1 MKPLLAVP
9 EEFGHGLSSAE
20 AATRLQKEGPNLFP
34 SGRPPSGWQLL
45 AKQLVHVLALMLW
58 VAGSL
63 AILAGMSELGVA
75 IFLVI
80 LLNGIFA
87 FLQEHR
93 AERTAEKLRDLL
105 PRRARVRRDGA
116 LVEIDAA
123 HLVPGDVVLLETGDR
138 ISADLRLF
146 ETHSLSIDR
155 STLTGESV
163 PWNAREGEA
172 VFAGCFVT
180 EGAASG
186 LVLATG
192 KKTRLAEIA
201 ALSRESLRPRSPL
214 ARELDRVVRI
224 VALIAVGVGTLFL
237 TVAAMVG
244 IRFNEA
250 VVFAIGVTVA
260 LVPEGLLP
268 TVTLSLAMGAQRMAR
283 SRALVRRLES
293 VETLG
298 STTFICT
305 DKTGT
310 LTENRMAV
318 IEAWTPA
325 GTARIRGRGYEPR
338 AAIDVAPEAGGAL
351 LDLGRAS
358 ARASTGL
365 VAEEHGHWVA
375 RGNPLEAA
383 FDAFARRLG
392 IDPAAENRRQPVRRR
407 FPFDPKRRRM
417 AVVAGHEV
425 FVKGAPE
432 AVFERVR
439 SVPNGASEAVHEMAA
454 RGLRV
459 LAVARRPA
467 MESDLSGSV
476 DEVEAN
482 LQLLG
487 LAGIEDP
494 PRAGVGESI
503 ASCRQAGIRVAM
515 VTGDHSVTA
524 RAIASEVG
532 LLRPEALVLEGSQ
545 LPSDDAMLGALV
557 DRDGVVISRVSPED
571 KLRIARALQGRG
583 HVVAMT
589 GDGVNDAPALHTAA
603 IGIAMGESG
612 TDVAREAA
620 DLVLLDDNFR
630 TIVSAV
636 VEGRTTFAN
645 TRRFLTYHLT
655 SNVAELT
662 PFVLWAISGGRFP
675 LALGVLQILCFDV
688 ITDALPAL
696 ALGAEPPSPRA
707 LARRAEGRHLLDWPV
722 LARVFGVLGATESF
736 MSVVAFLVSF
746 WAMGWRWGQAFPTGH
761 AVAVASGAAFAAVIL
776 GQVGGAFACR
786 SATVGPG
793 RLGWFSNRLLL
804 VAIAVELLLLLVFL
818 YVGPVAR
825 LLGQAPPNHPGVLV
839 ALTAIPA
846 MLAVD
851 AVWKHW
857 KTARRGNMREKR
869 EGGGSR
875 TTRRLLTHQ

>member
-1 MKPLLAVP
+1 VTGDVKPIAAPPVDASY
-9 EEFGHGLSSAE
+9 GLSSAE
-20 AATRLQKEGPNLFP
+20 AAARLRREGPNVFP
-34 SGRPPSGWQLL
+34 TWRPTPPWKLLGRQM
-45 AKQLVHVLALMLW
+45 VHLLALMLW
-58 VAGSL
+58 VAGGL
-63 AILAGMSELGVA
+63 AVLAGMSELGVA

-105 PRRARVRRDGA
+105 PRRARVTRDGA

-123 HLVPGDVVLLETGDR
+123 YLVPGDVVLLETGDR
-138 ISADLRLF
+138 ISSDLRLL

-163 PWNAREGEA
+163 PWNAREGETA
-172 VFAGCFVT
+172 FAGSFVT

-192 KKTRLAEIA
+192 KKTRLVEIA
-201 ALSRESLRPRSPL
+201 ALARESLRPRSPL

-224 VALIAVGVGTLFL
+224 IALIAVGVGTLFV

-250 VVFAIGVTVA
+250 VLFAIGVTVA

-283 SRALVRRLES
+283 GRALVRRLES

-338 AAIDVAPEAGGAL
+338 ATIDVAPEARGAL
-351 LDLGRAS
+351 LDLGRAA
-358 ARASTGL
+358 ARVSTGL
-365 VAEEHGHWVA
+365 VVEEDGHWVA

-383 FDAFARRLG
+383 IDAFARRLG
-392 IDPAAENRRQPVRRR
+392 IDPTAEERRQPIRRR

-417 AVVAGHEV
+417 AVVAGDEL

-432 AVFERVR
+432 ALFERVR
-439 SVPNGASEAVHEMAA
+439 SVPDEARSVLHEMAA
-454 RGLRV
+454 RSLRV
-459 LAVARRPA
+459 LAVAGRPA
-467 MESDLSGSV
+467 IETDLSGSA
-476 DEVEAN
+476 DEVEIN

-487 LAGIEDP
+487 MVGIEDP

-515 VTGDHSVTA
+515 VTGDHPMTA

-532 LLRPEALVLEGSQ
+532 LLGPEELVFEGSQ
-545 LPSDDAMLGALV
+545 LPRDDAMLGALV
-557 DRDGVVISRVSPED
+557 DRDGVVISRVNPED

-620 DLVLLDDNFR
+620 DMVLLDDNFR
-630 TIVSAV
+630 TIVAAV
-636 VEGRTTFAN
+636 IEGRTTFAN

-655 SNVAELT
+655 SNFAELT
-662 PFVLWAISGGRFP
+662 PFILWAISGGRFP

-707 LARRAEGRHLLDWPV
+707 LARPPEGRHLLDWPV
-722 LARVFGVLGATESF
+722 LARVFGVLGPAESF
-736 MSVVAFLVSF
+736 MSMVAFLVSF
-746 WAMGWRWGQAFPTGH
+746 WAMGWRWGEAFPIGH

-776 GQVGGAFACR
+776 GQVGNAFACR
-786 SATVGPG
+786 SATVWPG

-804 VAIAVELLLLLVFL
+804 LAIGAELSLLAIFV
-818 YVGPVAR
+818 YAGPVAR
-825 LLGQAPPNHPGVLV
+825 LLGQAPPNRAGGLV
-839 ALTAIPA
+839 AVAAGPA
-846 MLAVD
+846 LIAVD
-851 AVWKHW
+851 AIWKRW
-857 KTARRGNMREKR
+857 KAAGRLRFGPEKL
-869 EGGGSR
+869 SR
-875 TTRRLLTHQ
+875 